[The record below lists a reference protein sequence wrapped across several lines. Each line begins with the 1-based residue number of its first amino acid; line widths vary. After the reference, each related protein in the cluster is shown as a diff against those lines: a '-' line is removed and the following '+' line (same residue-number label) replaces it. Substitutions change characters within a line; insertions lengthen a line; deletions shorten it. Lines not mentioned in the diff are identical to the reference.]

1 MSEKGKNNKK
11 KTGLGLAIWILLI
24 LIILIVFL
32 VKQEEIKENFDKSGA
47 TALIEKKIGKEIFD
61 DKKDSKKS
69 EDSGE
74 IIIDLTKNSKK
85 AEPVA
90 KTDTPAK
97 KEITEAKSESKSE
110 NTVDSSKKDSNLK
123 KEQESTETKKDKP
136 SANTINAEKKPE
148 VTLKQEEKKPV
159 VTAKS
164 SPSVTSAEKT
174 VTKTVTS
181 APANTTKS
189 KICFVALDSDGLV
202 VRKEVSRSVAKDS
215 PLAEALKEL
224 LKGPSAT
231 EAKTGCQS
239 YIPEGSKLLGI
250 SIKDG
255 IATLNFNEEFQFNNY
270 GPVGSNVQL
279 MQVVYT
285 ATSFSTVKKVQFLIE
300 GKKLD
305 YLSEGVWVGSPRGRN
320 DY

>member
-1 MSEKGKNNKK
+1 M
-11 KTGLGLAIWILLI
+11 A
-24 LIILIVFL
+24 
-32 VKQEEIKENFDKSGA
+32 D
-47 TALIEKKIGKEIFD
+47 
-61 DKKDSKKS
+61 
-69 EDSGE
+69 
-74 IIIDLTKNSKK
+74 
-85 AEPVA
+85 
-90 KTDTPAK
+90 
-97 KEITEAKSESKSE
+97 
-110 NTVDSSKKDSNLK
+110 
-123 KEQESTETKKDKP
+123 
-136 SANTINAEKKPE
+136 
-148 VTLKQEEKKPV
+148 
-159 VTAKS
+159 
-164 SPSVTSAEKT
+164 
-174 VTKTVTS
+174 
-181 APANTTKS
+181 
-189 KICFVALDSDGLV
+189 
-202 VRKEVSRSVAKDS
+202 
-215 PLAEALKEL
+215 ALKEL

>member
-85 AEPVA
+85 TEPVA

-136 SANTINAEKKPE
+136 SANTINA
-148 VTLKQEEKKPV
+148 EKKPV

>member
-85 AEPVA
+85 TEPVA

-123 KEQESTETKKDKP
+123 KEQESTETKKDKS
-136 SANTINAEKKPE
+136 SANTINA
-148 VTLKQEEKKPV
+148 EKKPV

>member
-85 AEPVA
+85 TEPVA

-97 KEITEAKSESKSE
+97 KEITETKSESKSE

-123 KEQESTETKKDKP
+123 KEQESTETKKDKS
-136 SANTINAEKKPE
+136 SANTINA
-148 VTLKQEEKKPV
+148 EKKPV

>member
-61 DKKDSKKS
+61 DKKDSKES

-85 AEPVA
+85 TEPVA
-90 KTDTPAK
+90 KTDIPAK
-97 KEITEAKSESKSE
+97 KEITDAKSESKAE

-136 SANTINAEKKPE
+136 SANTIDA
-148 VTLKQEEKKPV
+148 EKKPV
-159 VTAKS
+159 VTTKS

-174 VTKTVTS
+174 VTTTVTS

-250 SIKDG
+250 TIKDG